1 MTSKYTEV
9 QDIYNKIKCLYSTIK
24 DDDEK
29 EIDLDL
35 PLHYDLAHYIQTIL
49 GVEKTWFS
57 NSINYNKPFEKNY
70 IMFGDEGGKR
80 RTCEIHDL
88 MWGNNLYFIAFIDYG
103 ILISMSINMIKKIPI
118 LRSILLNENGGDK
131 PMQLYYY
138 NDRSNALIK
147 KNEKGP
153 NLYITKLP
161 LDSLIFDVPTED
173 WNVRRMTDYSAAEN
187 PRLTTYFKY
196 NNVEEALVNMEWY

>member
-1 MTSKYTEV
+1 MTSKYTEI
-9 QDIYNKIKCLYSTIK
+9 QDIYNKIKCFYSTIK

-35 PLHYDLAHYIQTIL
+35 SLHYHLTHYMQTLL

-70 IMFGDEGGKR
+70 IMFEDERYR
-80 RTCEIHDL
+80 RSCQICDL
-88 MWGNNLYFIAFIDYG
+88 IWGNNTYFIVFIDYG
-103 ILISMSINMIKKIPI
+103 ILISMTINMIKKIPI
-118 LRSILLNENGGDK
+118 LRSILLNENGSDK

-138 NDRSNALIK
+138 NDKSNALIK

-153 NLYITKLP
+153 ILYITKLP
-161 LDSLIFDVPTED
+161 LDSLVFDEPSED
-173 WNVRRMTDYSAAEN
+173 WNVRRLADYSAAEN
-187 PRLTTYFKY
+187 PRLASYFKY

>member
-1 MTSKYTEV
+1 MTSKYTEI
-9 QDIYNKIKCLYSTIK
+9 QDIYNKIKCFYSTIK

-35 PLHYDLAHYIQTIL
+35 PLHYDLTYYMQTIL

-70 IMFGDEGGKR
+70 LMFGDEGGKSS
-80 RTCEIHDL
+80 TCEIRDL
-88 MWGNNLYFIAFIDYG
+88 MWGSNLYFIAFIDYG
-103 ILISMSINMIKKIPI
+103 ILISMSRNMIKKIPI
-118 LRSILLNENGGDK
+118 LKSILLNENGGDK

-138 NDRSNALIK
+138 HDRYNALKK

-161 LDSLIFDVPTED
+161 LDSLIFDIPPDD
-173 WNVRRMTDYSAAEN
+173 WNVTRVTDYSTAEN
-187 PRLTTYFKY
+187 PRLTRYFKY